1 MVVDAHVHLY
11 TGTPEKKYFPTR
23 QTWHIC
29 MRWAHQ
35 SAPYDRDPAALYPR
49 QEPRMSDPDGTY
61 TIGNMDDQGVE
72 AAVCLPVD
80 YDLTFGEESPL
91 SIEEKHQHL
100 GELQRRYPGRIIA
113 MAGPD
118 PRRTNSLEIF
128 KRGIREHG
136 LQGLKMAPSM
146 GYFPWDPRVS
156 PIYEFCLDND
166 LPVLSCT
173 QFNSGGGYRYARFS
187 QPLQL
192 NDVLCDFPDLKMVLL
207 HAGHAKLDWFEE
219 SILVAMNNPNVYI
232 QIDVWV
238 QGTGIPRDPR
248 TSLFP
253 LNAFNAE
260 ETIVTMLARAKYAL
274 GAHRILFG
282 TDTESGPAFQG
293 DNSVRGFG
301 YKNLIDWWRKL
312 PQTAAKYGFSFTD
325 EEIGMILDTNAKRLF
340 KLEATPPDLEVRGKY
355 GFRYRYPSPNRG

>member
-23 QTWHIC
+23 QTWHMC

-35 SAPYDRDPAALYPR
+35 SAPYDRDPEALYPR
-49 QEPRMSDPDGTY
+49 QETRMSDPDGTY
-61 TIGNMDDQGVE
+61 TIGNMDHGGVE

-80 YDLTFGEESPL
+80 YDLTFGEEAPL

-100 GELQRRYPGRIIA
+100 GELQRKYPGRLIA

-146 GYFPWDPRVS
+146 GYYPWDPRVS

-173 QFNSGGGYRYARFS
+173 QFNVGGGYRYGRFS
-187 QPLQL
+187 QPLHL

-238 QGTGIPRDPR
+238 QGTGVPRDPR
-248 TSLFP
+248 TTMFP

-260 ETIVTMLARAKYAL
+260 ETIVTMLARAKHAL

-312 PQTAAKYGFSFTD
+312 PQTAAKYGLSFTD
-325 EEIGMILDTNAKRLF
+325 EEIEMILDTNAKRFF

-355 GFRYRYPSPNRG
+355 GWRYRYPSPNRG

>member
-35 SAPYDRDPAALYPR
+35 SAPYDRDPEALYPR
-49 QEPRMSDPDGTY
+49 QEARMSDPDGTN

-80 YDLTFGEESPL
+80 Y
-91 SIEEKHQHL
+91 
-100 GELQRRYPGRIIA
+100 
-113 MAGPD
+113 
-118 PRRTNSLEIF
+118 
-128 KRGIREHG
+128 
-136 LQGLKMAPSM
+136 
-146 GYFPWDPRVS
+146 
-156 PIYEFCLDND
+156 D

-192 NDVLCDFPDLKMVLL
+192 NDALCDFPDLKMVLL
-207 HAGHAKLDWFEE
+207 HAGHAKLEWFEE

-232 QIDVWV
+232 QIDVWI
-238 QGTGIPRDPR
+238 QGIGIPRDPR

-253 LNAFNAE
+253 LNAFNVE

-301 YKNLIDWWRKL
+301 YKNLIQWWRKL
-312 PQTAAKYGFSFTD
+312 PETAAKYGFTFTD
-325 EEIGMILDTNAKRLF
+325 EEVELMLDTNAKRLF

>member
-1 MVVDAHVHLY
+1 M
-11 TGTPEKKYFPTR
+11 
-23 QTWHIC
+23 
-29 MRWAHQ
+29 
-35 SAPYDRDPAALYPR
+35 
-49 QEPRMSDPDGTY
+49 
-61 TIGNMDDQGVE
+61 
-72 AAVCLPVD
+72 
-80 YDLTFGEESPL
+80 
-91 SIEEKHQHL
+91 
-100 GELQRRYPGRIIA
+100 
-113 MAGPD
+113 
-118 PRRTNSLEIF
+118 
-128 KRGIREHG
+128 
-136 LQGLKMAPSM
+136 
-146 GYFPWDPRVS
+146 
-156 PIYEFCLDND
+156 DND

-355 GFRYRYPSPNRG
+355 DSLVKTRFEEVGHSSDLAHLRATVCWGSVRNRDCILYPGVGTFVLIRPTQTFYERIKYGFRYRYPSPNRG